1 MKKIFSLFSLLLI
14 FLSISSCKDEEI
26 YYEGD
31 PYVHFLKDKGEAF
44 VFADQTYR
52 DVDVE
57 FGTVQ
62 TVSGNPDVKII
73 YDPVN
78 STAVEGVDFQILNGG
93 SGVVPDGQAIGKF
106 TIRILKATATQAG
119 KVANFKIK
127 SSVYGNNLDY
137 QSYSLRMSLTC
148 SDAVFIGTGKF
159 VNNVAW
165 WTGNTSAVY
174 DVVKGAQV
182 DGNEQLLVKNFW
194 DNGDDLKVYYNPTT
208 FVVTLPDQF
217 TGYTYNSGGINAPVW
232 ARPATDGTVSSY
244 NPCTRRLTLRIYYY
258 LKGTSYFLANDT
270 EEFTGQ

>member
-1 MKKIFSLFSLLLI
+1 MKKII
-14 FLSISSCKDEEI
+14 FLLGIFLTFAIVACSPEEEVF
-26 YYEGD
+26 YEGD
-31 PYVHFLKDKGEAF
+31 PYVHFLKDKGDAF

-62 TVSGNPDVKII
+62 TVSGNPDVKIV

-93 SGVVPDGQAIGKF
+93 SGTVPDGQAIGKF
-106 TIRILKATATQAG
+106 TIRILKAAATQAG

-127 SSVYGNNLDY
+127 SSVFGNNLDF
-137 QSYSLRMSLTC
+137 QKYSLTMSLTC

-159 VNNVAW
+159 KNNIAW
-165 WTGNTSAVY
+165 WTGDTTAVL
-174 DVVKGAQV
+174 DVVKSTPDG
-182 DGNEQLLVKNFW
+182 GNEQLRVKNFW
-194 DNGDDLKVYYNPTT
+194 DNGDDLVVYYNPTT
-208 FVVTLPDQF
+208 FAVTIPDQF

-232 ARPATDGTVSSY
+232 ARPSTSAVSSY
-244 NPCTRRLTLRIYYY
+244 NPCTRRLTLKIYYY
-258 LKGTSYFLANDT
+258 LKGTSYFLADET